1 MKLPDFPWDALAPY
15 GDRARAHKS
24 GIIDLSQGTPVD
36 ATPDFI
42 QEELKKSSNSPS
54 YPVTAGTVELRSAI
68 TKYATEIIGV
78 TGEFDVLPTIGSKEM
93 VALLPFLLGAKK
105 ILIPKIAYPT
115 YRVGGIIAGAEILE
129 VDIDPATWP
138 TKIGDGKVD
147 LVWINSPSNP
157 TGRVHTESELNAIL
171 AWSRSNQIPI
181 ASDECYL
188 PFPDTKSGT
197 SILRI
202 AAGDNRGLLAL
213 HSLSK
218 RSNLAGYRAAFVI
231 GDPLLVK
238 RLLEIRKHLGLMMP
252 LPTQRA
258 MKVAVEDE
266 KHVKVQ
272 AARYVDR
279 RKTLASALK
288 DAGFKIEFSEAGLY
302 IWCTRDEED
311 MKTVSW
317 FADLGILVTPGN
329 FYGSAGSKYVRV
341 ALTATDEKIR
351 EAAERIRNHD

>member
-1 MKLPDFPWDALAPY
+1 MTAKLIWY
-15 GDRARAHKS
+15 GLIHH
-24 GIIDLSQGTPVD
+24 Q
-36 ATPDFI
+36 I
-42 QEELKKSSNSPS
+42 QQ
-54 YPVTAGTVELRSAI
+54 V
-68 TKYATEIIGV
+68 
-78 TGEFDVLPTIGSKEM
+78 
-93 VALLPFLLGAKK
+93 
-105 ILIPKIAYPT
+105 
-115 YRVGGIIAGAEILE
+115 
-129 VDIDPATWP
+129 
-138 TKIGDGKVD
+138 
-147 LVWINSPSNP
+147 
-157 TGRVHTESELNAIL
+157 GRVHTESELNAIL

-302 IWCTRDEED
+302 VWCTRDEED

>member
-15 GDRARAHKS
+15 GDRARTHKS

-157 TGRVHTESELNAIL
+157 TGR
-171 AWSRSNQIPI
+171 
-181 ASDECYL
+181 
-188 PFPDTKSGT
+188 
-197 SILRI
+197 
-202 AAGDNRGLLAL
+202 
-213 HSLSK
+213 
-218 RSNLAGYRAAFVI
+218 
-231 GDPLLVK
+231 
-238 RLLEIRKHLGLMMP
+238 
-252 LPTQRA
+252 
-258 MKVAVEDE
+258 
-266 KHVKVQ
+266 
-272 AARYVDR
+272 
-279 RKTLASALK
+279 
-288 DAGFKIEFSEAGLY
+288 
-302 IWCTRDEED
+302 
-311 MKTVSW
+311 
-317 FADLGILVTPGN
+317 
-329 FYGSAGSKYVRV
+329 
-341 ALTATDEKIR
+341 
-351 EAAERIRNHD
+351 